1 LLLLLLLLLL
11 KALTHDLG
19 FHLQLHGFSQR
30 SSLPGRPFFPHRACL
45 HLFGRCVP
53 RTQQV
58 KFVDPMGGMMM
69 GSDGWDDEEDPMA
82 AMMGGACSRS
92 KK

>member
-1 LLLLLLLLLL
+1 
-11 KALTHDLG
+11 
-19 FHLQLHGFSQR
+19 
-30 SSLPGRPFFPHRACL
+30 
-45 HLFGRCVP
+45 VP

-92 KK
+92 EK